1 MQFFI
6 QFAFKII
13 FRIGATQLQ
22 HVPLDLGSQ
31 IVHASSADPYISIL
45 AADGQ
50 VITMM
55 LRDTRG
61 TARLVVSKST
71 LANVSIL

>member
-1 MQFFI
+1 M
-6 QFAFKII
+6 A
-13 FRIGATQLQ
+13 GATQLQ

-71 LANVSIL
+71 LANVSAQYKENQN